1 MSGKYTG
8 KYTGVTFAMQKVSPS
23 DDAIIRRAILPDG
36 KLTGCD
42 ISYSGSTLTMSA
54 GHLMVCGRQIRNPAA
69 QNWPVVDATSGFAR
83 LVLTIDL
90 TRTATKET
98 FDQVVDSIEYATSK
112 DGFVMLEQADINGA
126 GTRYQVAVCTVSLG
140 AGGITGIVSQ
150 LEKCEVGAGLNFKLV
165 GGTAQPADAKEN
177 TIWVNTDEEI
187 HGWAFGAENPFLQ
200 KTGELYKAGSAK
212 GYFDSAGNVVD
223 SQYLTVTPSISLPDG
238 ATSVTVTTGETD
250 LDDVYH
256 VFYNKAGTKV
266 STVRY
271 ASGTTVYPVPNGA
284 VSIRLSIHESNT
296 PGIICE
302 YVTCE
307 DGAVWIMTGSASAA
321 AFNALKKNVIQI
333 CPVGA
338 KQYVSGAWVDLTA
351 QIYQRGAW
359 VDWDVYLIRNGV
371 EMVNFGMHTGINAYA
386 VVVEKA
392 RDGNNIIYKL
402 SSEANGYGACGMYYR
417 EIDLTGVSTIE
428 IDAAFTASY
437 SETCALAVLSKLP
450 ADTGSAAFDAVT
462 VASAGITS
470 AALTTASLDVSTLNG
485 VYPVGMLI
493 KLQFDVTL
501 TVSNLRCV

>member
-1 MSGKYTG
+1 MSG

-187 HGWAFGAENPFLQ
+187 HGWAFGPENPFLQ

-238 ATSVTVTTGETD
+238 ATSVSVTTGETD

-256 VFYNKAGTKV
+256 VFYNKSGTKV

-271 ASGTTVYPVPNGA
+271 ASGTTVYPVPDGA

-307 DGAVWIMTGSASAA
+307 DGAVWIMTGGAGAA

-333 CPVGA
+333 CPISA

-359 VDWDVYLIRNGV
+359 VDWWNGALYENGKQYTDITGAWIECEADVSITFNELSIDFEDDYGTTNRAALYTANMIDVTAFSGLAI
-371 EMVNFGMHTGINAYA
+371 EGSDLEYISIGIT
-386 VVVEKA
+386 ET
-392 RDGNNIIYKL
+392 NNSPVPSFVASSETTELDL
-402 SSEANGYGACGMYYR
+402 SSVSGSYY
-417 EIDLTGVSTIE
+417 VCV
-428 IDAAFTASY
+428 AATN
-437 SETCALAVLSKLP
+437 V
-450 ADTGSAAFDAVT
+450 
-462 VASAGITS
+462 TS
-470 AALTTASLDVSTLNG
+470 AKVTKIF
-485 VYPVGMLI
+485 LI
-493 KLQFDVTL
+493 
-501 TVSNLRCV
+501 

>member
-1 MSGKYTG
+1 MSG

-187 HGWAFGAENPFLQ
+187 HGWAFAPENPFLQ

-238 ATSVTVTTGETD
+238 ATSVTVTTGEVD

-256 VFYNKAGTKV
+256 VFYNKSGAKV

-271 ASGTTVYPVPNGA
+271 ASGTTAYPVPDGA

-296 PGIICE
+296 PGIFCE

-307 DGAVWIMTGSASAA
+307 GGAAWIKTGDNGST
-321 AFNALKKNVIQI
+321 AFNVLKKNIIQI
-333 CPVGA
+333 FPVSA
-338 KQYVSGAWVDLTA
+338 MQYVSGKFIEVPVKIYQNGSWNEPINEKYAFNYGDLGSSGGYSFVPSGCGAVTEDSIAFKCLEGYAYSNAKFDIDAFSTMTVQYKTDGFEELTA
-351 QIYQRGAW
+351 GFVKNVGDTDFIASVSGNSSNVADMALELGSISGDYHVALKAETTTSHAHTA
-359 VDWDVYLIRNGV
+359 DVY
-371 EMVNFGMHTGINAYA
+371 MVHLGM
-386 VVVEKA
+386 
-392 RDGNNIIYKL
+392 R
-402 SSEANGYGACGMYYR
+402 
-417 EIDLTGVSTIE
+417 
-428 IDAAFTASY
+428 
-437 SETCALAVLSKLP
+437 
-450 ADTGSAAFDAVT
+450 
-462 VASAGITS
+462 
-470 AALTTASLDVSTLNG
+470 
-485 VYPVGMLI
+485 
-493 KLQFDVTL
+493 
-501 TVSNLRCV
+501 